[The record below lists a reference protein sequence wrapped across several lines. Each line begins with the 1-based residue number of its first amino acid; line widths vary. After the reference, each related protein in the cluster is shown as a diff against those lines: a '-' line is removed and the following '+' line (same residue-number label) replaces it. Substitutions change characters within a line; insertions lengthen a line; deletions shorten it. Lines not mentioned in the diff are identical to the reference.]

1 MCKTKMDMRSFEIGY
16 VNINEFRKTID
27 AQVDK
32 ICKEFPE
39 VDPNEIYVMG
49 ESGVVCMGDYDQDIT
64 VLIFKFK
71 RNLTE
76 RELEMEQ
83 FQKEQ
88 LKKRSIENMRKLIN
102 DNIDEAREY
111 LKELDEAREHFKKL
125 ELEISH
131 KPKTKIDCADSLKG
145 MFVDE

>member
-1 MCKTKMDMRSFEIGY
+1 MCETKMDMRSFEIGY

-39 VDPNEIYVMG
+39 VDPNEIYVLG
-49 ESGVVCMGDYDQDIT
+49 ESDTICMGDYDQDIT
-64 VLIFKFK
+64 VLTFKFK
-71 RNLTE
+71 RHMTVQ
-76 RELEMEQ
+76 ELEMKQ

-88 LKKRSIENMRKLIN
+88 LKRRSIENMLKLMN
-102 DNIDEAREY
+102 DNIVEAREY
-111 LKELDEAREHFKKL
+111 LKKL

-131 KPKTKIDCADSLKG
+131 KLQTKDGD
-145 MFVDE
+145 